1 MRGRFDNPKP
11 SNGKRLMVPGMFV
24 RIHLPIG
31 KPHDALLVA
40 ERAIGS
46 DQGLKFLY
54 VVDKDN
60 KVQYRRI
67 KMGSLQTDGLR
78 VVEGVNPDD
87 WIVVGALQQVR
98 PRMVVDPEQ
107 ITMPTLETTGQA
119 PSPVPSK
126 PQPPPPGKG
135 KKMINH
141 TSI

>member
-1 MRGRFDNPKP
+1 M
-11 SNGKRLMVPGMFV
+11 
-24 RIHLPIG
+24 PIG

-40 ERAIGS
+40 EPGNGS

-135 KKMINH
+135 KEND
-141 TSI
+141 